1 MKLNGEKFFRAVK
14 GFITF
19 GNKFGDVRKIMFLV

>member
-1 MKLNGEKFFRAVK
+1 MKGNGEKFFRVVK

-19 GNKFGDVRKIMFLV
+19 GNKFEDVRTVLCLV